1 MLLPFYILL
10 VEGITPV
17 ILKLYLTI
25 IPYDLILILSQFIG
39 MIFISFYVLFF
50 KSNEIFEGYK
60 NLNFRLLI
68 VLILIAFFSTFL
80 SKVFFL
86 KTLNDNK
93 NISIFLIIMSLY
105 PIITI
110 IASYFLLNEKITNRQ
125 IIGYLLIIIGIYF
138 LLYQNS

>member
-1 MLLPFYILL
+1 MLLPLYILF

-25 IPYDLILILSQFIG
+25 VPYNLILLISQILGLFFI
-39 MIFISFYVLFF
+39 IFYILFF
-50 KSNEIFEGYK
+50 KQNDIKEGYK
-60 NLNFRLLI
+60 NLNMKLLI
-68 VLILIAFFSTFL
+68 VLILIAFFSSFL

-86 KTLNDNK
+86 KTLNDND

-110 IASYFLLNEKITNRQ
+110 IASYFLLKERISNRQ
-125 IIGYLLIIIGIYF
+125 LLGYFLIIIGIYF
-138 LLYQNS
+138 LLYKNS